1 VMGLYSV
8 FLSAGQLIGSGV
20 GGWFIETM
28 HIGFN
33 GLILGTFILAVI
45 ALVTILWLRRV
56 SKV

>member
-1 VMGLYSV
+1 
-8 FLSAGQLIGSGV
+8 LSAGQLIGSGV